1 MGLHQIFFNEYGRL
15 RSGFRLLI
23 FTAVF
28 IFFSILLTEAVRL
41 GYALLHNHFPSGRFA
56 SFFQNLFFRFSLVA
70 TALIAGYVCTRF
82 LEGLPWRSLGLT
94 LHAKWVRDLIVGSL
108 VGIASLAMG
117 VGVAATGGGLNFTL
131 NTGDAVARVMQSL
144 VGSGILFIV
153 AALGEEAIFRGYPIQ
168 TLTRAHF
175 AWLGVLLTSLG
186 FASAH
191 LFNPN
196 VVPRFSFLNTALA
209 GIWLGV
215 AYLRTRSLWFPLGIH
230 WGWNWALG
238 SLFGLPVS
246 GLHLVGAPL
255 LSANDIGPEW
265 LTGGSYGLEG
275 GIAGTVAMLLATVLT
290 WMLPFVAPT
299 PELLKLTSEEVPVG
313 PKAD

>member
-41 GYALLHNHFPSGRFA
+41 GYALLHNYFPSGRFA